1 MFPMIQILLSLEIG
15 CYNVL
20 FKCCNAM
27 LYKFTKPILFI
38 FPEQLS
44 FFKHVFLHSLA
55 TDFMKITPEI
65 VKTEHLNRFVI
76 ETVCINE
83 VQIAILRMSVVL
95 RWYRVLYMVYGEC
108 IG

>member
-1 MFPMIQILLSLEIG
+1 
-15 CYNVL
+15 
-20 FKCCNAM
+20 
-27 LYKFTKPILFI
+27 
-38 FPEQLS
+38 
-44 FFKHVFLHSLA
+44 
-55 TDFMKITPEI
+55 MKITPEI

>member
-20 FKCCNAM
+20 FKCSCNAM

-44 FFKHVFLHSLA
+44 FFKHTYF
-55 TDFMKITPEI
+55 
-65 VKTEHLNRFVI
+65 
-76 ETVCINE
+76 CIHW
-83 VQIAILRMSVVL
+83 QPIS
-95 RWYRVLYMVYGEC
+95 
-108 IG
+108 